1 MTKQPII
8 KVTDLHKTYGSK
20 GEKQY
25 EALKGINFTMQPGD
39 FVGIMGASG
48 SGKTTLLNM
57 LATLDQPTSGTVEIN
72 GQDVTRLKGDQISD
86 FRANQIGFIFQDF
99 NLLETLTAFE
109 NIALPLSLQ
118 GVSRSKINA
127 AVQKIAETLS
137 ITELLSKYPS
147 ELSGG
152 QKQRVAAARGI
163 IANPALLFGDEPTG
177 ALDSNS
183 ARELLELLTEI
194 NQEQH
199 ISVLLVTHDP
209 FSASYCN
216 RILFIKDGVI
226 GKEINRDGRD
236 RTEFYQDILE
246 QLGTFEQ

>member
-72 GQDVTRLKGDQISD
+72 GHDVTKLKGNQISD
-86 FRANQIGFIFQDF
+86 FRAKQIGFIFQDF

-118 GVSRSKINA
+118 GVSRGQINA

-194 NQEQH
+194 NRDQH

-216 RILFIKDGVI
+216 RILFIKDGKI

-236 RTEFYQDILE
+236 RAEFYQDILE

>member
-1 MTKQPII
+1 MTNTPII
-8 KVTDLHKTYGSK
+8 NVTDLHKTYGKK

-25 EALKGINFTMQPGD
+25 EALKGINFKMESGE

-57 LATLDQPTSGTVEIN
+57 LATLDKPTSGTVEIN
-72 GQDVTRLKGDQISD
+72 GQDVTKLNGNKISD
-86 FRANQIGFIFQDF
+86 FRAHQIGFIFQDF
-99 NLLETLTAFE
+99 NLLETLTAYE

-118 GVSRSKINA
+118 GVNRKEIGT
-127 AVQKIAETLS
+127 AVAQIAQTLS
-137 ITELLSKYPS
+137 IEDLLDKYPA

-163 IANPALLFGDEPTG
+163 IAKPALLFGDEPTG

-183 ARELLELLTEI
+183 ARELLELLKRI
-194 NQEQH
+194 NYEQL
-199 ISVLLVTHDP
+199 ISILLVTHDP
-209 FSASYCN
+209 FSASYCD

-226 GKEINRDGRD
+226 GQEIKRDGRS
-236 RTEFYQDILE
+236 RTEFYQEILE